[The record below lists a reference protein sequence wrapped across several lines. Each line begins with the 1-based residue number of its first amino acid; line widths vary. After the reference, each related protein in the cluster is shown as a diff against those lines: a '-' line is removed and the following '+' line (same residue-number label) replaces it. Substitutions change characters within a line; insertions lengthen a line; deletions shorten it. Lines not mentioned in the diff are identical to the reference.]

1 MSQSTVVAIAALFV
15 TSCLV
20 RVMPVFVRSQLGPES
35 QRYLERVLPAAV
47 FINFAVY
54 IAYTE
59 ALREP
64 VAALVSLTVVV
75 AIALMNLFGLV
86 SAAGIGTV
94 LYFLILD

>member
-20 RVMPVFVRSQLGPES
+20 RVMPVFVRSQLGPEN